1 MSEVADELN
10 PGRKK
15 VTGSSPVGSMRE
27 PTCRRRRRTREP
39 RFAVLLFLIGATFLS
54 ACGESE
60 REAGGRCPGEQER
73 VEPAGA
79 RLVTL
84 FHETHTHGNLT
95 TFAEYVGQLSAL
107 RACLPDPDN
116 SLFLGNGDDISRRL
130 EGVSTD
136 GRHTVDAFNAAGL
149 AANTF
154 GFSEVLFGEH
164 YDSFG
169 EGLDLLRDL
178 VAESDFA
185 WVSANVRDRRNPEQP
200 FAFEEGARRFVV
212 VDVGGT
218 RVGITGLLS
227 TFGRQLGAPPLPA
240 GIRAELRVLDPV
252 RAMREVVPEM
262 RAAGAEVVVVLSHL
276 HEEETLRVV
285 RSVDGID
292 AALGNHVGDATER
305 PRVVNGAIVAVAG
318 PIDLYALGELSLVV
332 RDGEVVD
339 FEFRRH
345 LPAGDAYVDRDVQA
359 VIDEYIRRG

>member
-39 RFAVLLFLIGATFLS
+39 RFALLLFFIGATFLS

-60 REAGGRCPGEQER
+60 REAGTRCPGQER

-95 TFAEYVGQLSAL
+95 TFAEYVGHLSAL

-116 SLFLGNGDDISRRL
+116 SLFLGNGDDISPGL
-130 EGVSTD
+130 GNVSTD
-136 GRHTVDAFNAAGL
+136 GRHVIDAFDAAGL
-149 AANTF
+149 DVDTF
-154 GFSEVLFGEH
+154 GFNEIFLGEA
-164 YDSFG
+164 YASPEKGTAQLRELVGDSRF
-169 EGLDLLRDL
+169 
-178 VAESDFA
+178 S
-185 WVSANVRDRRNPEQP
+185 WVSANVREEADPSRVFAAEQ
-200 FAFEEGARRFVV
+200 GARRFTVEE
-212 VDVGGT
+212 VGGV
-218 RVGITGLLS
+218 RLAVTGLVS
-227 TFGRQLGAPPLPA
+227 AEAADPVVMGGAAKFGV
-240 GIRAELRVLDPV
+240 RVLDPV
-252 RAMREVVPEM
+252 EAAREVVPEM
-262 RAAGAEVVVVLSHL
+262 RAAADVVVLLSHL
-276 HEEETLRVV
+276 REEETLRVV

-292 AALGNHVGDATER
+292 AALGTHVGDATER

-318 PIDLYALGELSLVV
+318 PMDLGALGELSLVV

-345 LPAGDAYVDRDVQA
+345 LPAGDGTSIATSRP
-359 VIDEYIRRG
+359 

>member
-1 MSEVADELN
+1 MSTTTPAGTRE
-10 PGRKK
+10 
-15 VTGSSPVGSMRE
+15 GSRVLIAPA
-27 PTCRRRRRTREP
+27 CRRRRRTREP
-39 RFAVLLFLIGATFLS
+39 RFALLLFLIGATLLS

-60 REAGGRCPGEQER
+60 RESEREAGARCPGQER

-95 TFAEYVGQLSAL
+95 TFAQYVGHLSAL

-116 SLFLGNGDDISRRL
+116 SLFLGNGDDISPGL
-130 EGVSTD
+130 GNVSTD

-154 GFSEVLFGEH
+154 GFSEVGFGEH

-212 VDVGGT
+212 DDVGGT

-227 TFGRQLGAPPLPA
+227 PFGSRGAPDAPPPA

-252 RAMREVVPEM
+252 RAMREVVPKM
-262 RAAGAEVVVVLSHL
+262 RAAGAEVVVILSHL

-292 AALGNHVGDATER
+292 AALGTHVGDATER

-318 PIDLYALGELSLVV
+318 PMDLGALGELSLVV